1 MNIRR
6 ICILGGTGFV
16 GRHLIPKFAA
26 RGIETL
32 VLSRHPERYRHL
44 SLNPGCRVE
53 KADIFDKKQ
62 LLEKFQGCDAVVNLV
77 GILNERRKLDFR
89 RVHVELVDSITSCS
103 RQAGVKRL
111 LHMSALNASATSG
124 SSQYLRTKGEG
135 ENRAH
140 TGGKPEI
147 AVTSFEPSVI
157 FGADDSFINRF
168 AGLLNIPGPLPLAC
182 PNSRFAP
189 VYVEDVCQAM
199 ANSLTDHR
207 TFAQRYE
214 LCGPQTYSLI
224 EIVRY
229 IRNIKRKRK
238 LVFGLSNGLSQ
249 LQASILEKLPG
260 KLFTTDNYLS
270 LQQDSVCSER
280 DYNLASLGIEPTSMD
295 SIVPAMLQQAS
306 ERNRYLKLRM
316 VQED

>member
-1 MNIRR
+1 MNIHR

-16 GRHLIPKFAA
+16 GRHLIPKFASQ
-26 RGIETL
+26 GIETL
-32 VLSRHPERYRHL
+32 VLSRHPQRYRHL

-53 KADIFDKKQ
+53 EANIFDKKQ

-77 GILNERRKLDFR
+77 GILNENKKLDFR
-89 RVHVELVDSITSCS
+89 RVHVELVDSITSCC
-103 RQAGVKRL
+103 RQAGVRRL

-124 SSQYLRTKGEG
+124 SSQYLLTKGEG

-140 TGGKPEI
+140 TGGKPDI
-147 AVTSFEPSVI
+147 AVTSFKPSVI

-182 PNSRFAP
+182 PDSKFAP
-189 VYVEDVCQAM
+189 VYVEDVCEAM
-199 ANSLTDHR
+199 ANSLNDHK

-229 IRNIKRKRK
+229 ISHLKEKNK

-249 LQASILEKLPG
+249 LQASIMEKLPG
-260 KLFTTDNYLS
+260 KLFTTDNYQS
-270 LQQDSVCSER
+270 LQQDSVCSDM
-280 DYNLASLGIEPTSMD
+280 DYNLSSLGITPTSMD
-295 SIVPAMLQQAS
+295 SIVPAMMKQAS
-306 ERNRYLKLRM
+306 EKTRYQVLRK
-316 VQED
+316 VRP